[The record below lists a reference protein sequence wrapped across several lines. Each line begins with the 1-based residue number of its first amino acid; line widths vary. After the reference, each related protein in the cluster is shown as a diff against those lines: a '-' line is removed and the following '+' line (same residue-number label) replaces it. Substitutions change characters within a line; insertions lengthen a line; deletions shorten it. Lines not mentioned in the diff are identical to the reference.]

1 MSEPSKT
8 SVMVPPSVLLAF
20 FRCASAALLSASFA
34 DSESDSIVPVSAKDR
49 RQEILRIQITCL
61 TEAVDDFN
69 RSHAGSADITME
81 AAQSVLRTLGKSETV
96 DGSIESDKAIQNE
109 LVTNMHEMNEV
120 ARQAFVRLL
129 LRAEVAWDKST
140 EGQVDRYLKTS
151 KDQIKMERSA
161 IMEFCGLCIA
171 AVNLPEVMHHLRY
184 CHPLDDKKQKQ
195 ITDDNASEPFLP
207 VLAQE
212 RLKKLHNL
220 LFRAAGY
227 DPEYGHEEIK
237 RIFFTSDHTEFKD
250 DEEINKTFGKFFS
263 AMSTAISIA
272 TLPAGVKADG
282 SGNLSDGSTRVLSVS
297 HSEFDSEGTSPGAP
311 GQQLMEE
318 QTDKIQQ
325 EQLRIAREAA
335 ALQQSILGELL
346 SMEESERDDVLATAK
361 IAHDDFLA
369 KVLKIPS
376 GPDRVQFVTNID
388 PSVEKQLLMHKLW
401 EKILAQNDGKPPTMR
416 NTTS

>member
-1 MSEPSKT
+1 MTEPSKT
-8 SVMVPPSVLLAF
+8 SVVPPSVLLAF
-20 FRCASAALLSASFA
+20 FRSASAALLSASFA

-49 RQEILRIQITCL
+49 RQEILKIQITCL

-69 RSHAGSADITME
+69 RSHAGSTDITME
-81 AAQSVLRTLGKSETV
+81 AAQSALRALGASETF
-96 DGSIESDKAIQNE
+96 DGIIESDKAIQNE
-109 LVTNMHEMNEV
+109 LVANMHEMNEV

-129 LRAEVAWDKST
+129 LRAEVAWDKSS
-140 EGQVDRYLKTS
+140 EGHFRYLKTS

-171 AVNLPEVMHHLRY
+171 AVNLPEVVNHLRY
-184 CHPLDDKKQKQ
+184 CHDLDHKFTNFSD
-195 ITDDNASEPFLP
+195 ASEPFLP

-212 RLKKLHNL
+212 RLKNLHNL

-237 RIFFTSDHTEFKD
+237 RIFFTSDHTELKD

-297 HSEFDSEGTSPGAP
+297 HSEFDSDGTSTGAP

-361 IAHDDFLA
+361 IAHNDFLA
-369 KVLKIPS
+369 KVLEIPS
-376 GPDRVQFVTNID
+376 GPDRIQFVTNID

-416 NTTS
+416 NKTS